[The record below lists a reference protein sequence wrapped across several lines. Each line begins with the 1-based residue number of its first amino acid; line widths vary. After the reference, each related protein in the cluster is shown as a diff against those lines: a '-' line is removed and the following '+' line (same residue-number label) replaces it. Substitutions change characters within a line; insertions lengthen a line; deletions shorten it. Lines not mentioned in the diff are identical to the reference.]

1 MQVQHESN
9 DTAMIPNP
17 LMFQRWSFLFFNK
30 DLASGKVLYPA
41 FTTTFLAEGLQPMVT
56 AARPHESS
64 IRFINRLIGSEPPWI
79 IRAESVSGGT
89 IFWEPQII
97 IPTLLPSFNDERKK
111 KKQSTQKDDGWL
123 TMTMA
128 EQHGDVLSPLPELHQ
143 PHPPIL
149 SPPFF
154 FLFLPSCLKLQW
166 KDEKKNKQWPGVP
179 KNGTWPLVS
188 ETGVCGCSSLFLSWH
203 GWLIPKGSR
212 YSSCSWMNSQKVERR
227 AYLPT

>member
-111 KKQSTQKDDGWL
+111 KEAKYPKRRRLVDDD
-123 TMTMA
+123 
-128 EQHGDVLSPLPELHQ
+128 HGRTARRRSFPSSGASPTLY
-143 PHPPIL
+143 PPIL

-166 KDEKKNKQWPGVP
+166 KDEKKKQTVTRCSEKWHVASCQRNWGVRMFFAFFVLA
-179 KNGTWPLVS
+179 WMVDS
-188 ETGVCGCSSLFLSWH
+188 EG
-203 GWLIPKGSR
+203 
-212 YSSCSWMNSQKVERR
+212 
-227 AYLPT
+227 

>member
-89 IFWEPQII
+89 FFWEPQTI
-97 IPTLLPSFNDERKK
+97 IPTLLPSFSGERKK
-111 KKQSTQKDDGWL
+111 KEAKYPKRPRLVDDDHDRTARRRSFPSSGTSPTYPL
-123 TMTMA
+123 
-128 EQHGDVLSPLPELHQ
+128 HPLSLFFFF
-143 PHPPIL
+143 
-149 SPPFF
+149 FF
-154 FLFLPSCLKLQW
+154 FLRVYSCSGKI
-166 KDEKKNKQWPGVP
+166 EKKKQTV
-179 KNGTWPLVS
+179 TR
-188 ETGVCGCSSLFLSWH
+188 CSGRSRADRFVGKWH
-203 GWLIPKGSR
+203 VA
-212 YSSCSWMNSQKVERR
+212 SCQRI
-227 AYLPT
+227 